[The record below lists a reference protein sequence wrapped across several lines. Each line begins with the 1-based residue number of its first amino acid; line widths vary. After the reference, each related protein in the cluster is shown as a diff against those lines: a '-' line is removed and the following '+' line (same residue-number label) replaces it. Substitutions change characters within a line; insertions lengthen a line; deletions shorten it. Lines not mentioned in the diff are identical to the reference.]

1 MGLGVSDDTDVFV
14 IDGLTVLAKRLA
26 DGTYAAEVID
36 LPGCEARARTREQLA
51 EATGKVIAA
60 FLGR

>member
-1 MGLGVSDDTDVFV
+1 VPDDTDVFV

-26 DGTYAAEVID
+26 DGTYAADVID
-36 LPGCEARARTREQLA
+36 LPGCTAQAPTRQQLVETTEEA
-51 EATGKVIAA
+51 IAA